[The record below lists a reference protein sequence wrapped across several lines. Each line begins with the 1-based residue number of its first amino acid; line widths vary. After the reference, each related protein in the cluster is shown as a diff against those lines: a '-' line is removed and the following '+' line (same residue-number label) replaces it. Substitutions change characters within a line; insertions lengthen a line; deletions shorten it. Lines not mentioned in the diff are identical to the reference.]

1 MNAIHFETDG
11 PYCDLCTEK
20 IETTLGEMAGVS
32 LVRSNYTH
40 GLTTVL
46 YDGSVVDIAHI
57 AAAINDCG
65 FAARPAPWYGMGST
79 GLHNGALQT
88 SVGRS
93 R

>member
-11 PYCDLCTEK
+11 PYCELCTEK
-20 IETTLGEMAGVS
+20 IERSVGGMPGVS
-32 LVRSNYTH
+32 LVRSNHAH

-46 YDGSVVDIAHI
+46 YDGTLVDIARI

-65 FAARPAPWYGMGST
+65 FTARPAPWYGMGST

-88 SVGRS
+88 SAG
-93 R
+93 